1 MNRRDTLK
9 ALALAPFA
17 TVTAPEPGSPDV
29 RRVQEKVEAVRRT
42 SGPYA
47 PGFFTEAEYKTV
59 RLLADTILPADDR
72 SGSAS
77 DVGVP
82 AFIDFMMTDKPE
94 LQTPVRGG
102 LAWLDSQSRRRFG
115 KPFAQSNA
123 AQQAVILDAIAYPNT
138 APPEMSQGVA
148 FFNLFRDLTAT
159 GFWTSKEGIED
170 IGYMGNTFVH
180 EWTGAP
186 PEVLEELG
194 VSYED
199 E

>member
-9 ALALAPFA
+9 MMALAPFA
-17 TVTAPEPGSPDV
+17 TLVPQPDSPDV
-29 RRVQEKVEAVRRT
+29 QRVQEKVEAVRRT
-42 SGPYA
+42 SAPYA
-47 PGFFTEAEYKTV
+47 PSFFTEQEYETV
-59 RLLADTILPADDR
+59 RLLADTIIPADER

-82 AFIDFMMTDKPE
+82 EFIDFMMTDKPA

-102 LAWLDSQSRRRFG
+102 LAWLDSQSKRRFG
-115 KPFAQSNA
+115 QVFAKSSPS
-123 AQQAVILDAIAYPNT
+123 QQTVIVDEIAYPDT
-138 APPEMSQGVA
+138 APPKVSQGVA

-159 GFWTSKEGIED
+159 GFWTSKVGIED

-186 PEVLEELG
+186 PDVLEKLG
-194 VSYED
+194 VSYE

>member
-9 ALALAPFA
+9 MMALAPFA
-17 TVTAPEPGSPDV
+17 TLVPQPDSPDV
-29 RRVQEKVEAVRRT
+29 QRVQEKVEAVRRT
-42 SGPYA
+42 SAPYA
-47 PGFFTEAEYKTV
+47 PSFFTEQEYETV
-59 RLLADTILPADDR
+59 RLLADTIIPADER

-82 AFIDFMMTDKPE
+82 EFIDFMMTDKPA

-102 LAWLDSQSRRRFG
+102 LAWLDSQSKRRFG
-115 KPFAQSNA
+115 QVFAKSSPS
-123 AQQAVILDAIAYPNT
+123 QQTVIVDEIAYPDT
-138 APPEMSQGVA
+138 APPEVSQGVA

-159 GFWTSKEGIED
+159 GFWTSKVGIED

-186 PEVLEELG
+186 PDVLKKLG
-194 VSYED
+194 VSYE

>member
-9 ALALAPFA
+9 MMALAPFA
-17 TVTAPEPGSPDV
+17 TLAPQPDSPDV
-29 RRVQEKVEAVRRT
+29 QRVQEKVEAARQT
-42 SGPYA
+42 SAPYA
-47 PGFFTEAEYKTV
+47 PGFFTEGEYETV
-59 RLLADTILPADDR
+59 RLLADTIIPADER

-82 AFIDFMMTDKPE
+82 EFIDFMMTDKPE

-102 LAWLDSQSRRRFG
+102 IAWLDSQSLRRFG
-115 KPFAQSNA
+115 KVFAQSSP
-123 AQQAVILDAIAYPNT
+123 AQQTVIVDEIAYPDT
-138 APPEMSQGVA
+138 APPEVSQGVA

-159 GFWTSKEGIED
+159 GFWTSKVGIED

-186 PEVLEELG
+186 PDVLEKLG
-194 VSYED
+194 VSYD

>member
-9 ALALAPFA
+9 MMALAPFA
-17 TVTAPEPGSPDV
+17 TLAPQPDSPDV
-29 RRVQEKVEAVRRT
+29 QRVQEKVEAARQT
-42 SGPYA
+42 SAPYA
-47 PGFFTEAEYKTV
+47 PSFFTEAEYETV
-59 RLLADTILPADDR
+59 RLLADTIIPADER

-82 AFIDFMMTDKPE
+82 EFIDFMMTDKPA

-102 LAWLDSQSRRRFG
+102 LAWLDSQSKRRFG
-115 KPFAQSNA
+115 KLFAKSSP
-123 AQQAVILDAIAYPNT
+123 AQQTVIVDEIAYPDT
-138 APPEMSQGVA
+138 APPEVSQGVA

-159 GFWTSKEGIED
+159 GFWTSKVGIED

-186 PEVLEELG
+186 PDVLEELG